1 MIRSLIRAAG
11 PALAALLIAS
21 AGPVAAQ
28 SNSPAERLSQHLR
41 ELARNPN
48 SLSALIGAGQS
59 ALGVGDANAA
69 LGFFA
74 RADEQAPRNGHVK
87 AGLARALLMLDNPR
101 DALRMFDAAID
112 LGVPQAEIA
121 GDRGLAYDLR
131 GDPKRAQ
138 RDYALALSRGADD
151 EITRRYAL
159 SLAMT
164 GDRDA
169 ALRLLDP
176 LLYKRDQA
184 AWRARAF
191 VLALTGDQAGADR
204 IVRQVMP
211 DRMADAM
218 VPFLRRL
225 PSLRPA
231 EKAAAV
237 HLGEMPADGVR
248 AAAAAEAEAQVAAMA
263 PLSQAARSGPQLAR
277 PAPPPPAVQPAATQP
292 PPTARE
298 ERRRTARRQAVSAP
312 PPAPAPAP
320 MPAPPAAVAVAE
332 APNATSA
339 GGGDLAE
346 VIREI
351 REAAQQDG
359 ARRWGGPAPAP
370 VAAAAASPAT
380 PKPVA
385 ADPPAKA
392 KAATEPPAKP
402 AAVDPPAKAKPVPAK
417 TKAKPAPPKAPAR
430 IWVQVAGG
438 ANQAAMPRE
447 WSRVKAKAPD
457 AFRGKT
463 AWTAPNRLLVGPFAS
478 DKEAQAFVNTL
489 RKSGVSSFQWDS
501 AAGQDVAKLG
511 GK

>member
-1 MIRSLIRAAG
+1 VIRSFFRAAG
-11 PALAALLIAS
+11 PALAVLLLAS
-21 AGPVAAQ
+21 AGPIAAQ
-28 SNSPAERLSQHLR
+28 PASPAEQLSQHLR

-48 SLSALIGAGQS
+48 SLRALIGAGQS

-74 RADEQAPRNGHVK
+74 RADEQAPRNAQVK

-101 DALRMFDAAID
+101 DALRMFDAATD
-112 LGVPQAEIA
+112 LGLAQVEIA

-138 RDYALALSRGADD
+138 RDYVLALSRGPDD

-164 GDRDA
+164 GDRDT
-169 ALRLLDP
+169 ALKLLDP
-176 LLYKRDQA
+176 LLYRRDQA

-191 VLALTGDQAGADR
+191 VLALTGDQAGANR
-204 IVRQVMP
+204 IVQQVMP
-211 DRMADAM
+211 ERMAAAM
-218 VPFLRRL
+218 APFLRRL
-225 PSLRPA
+225 PTLRPA

-248 AAAAAEAEAQVAAMA
+248 AAAAEAEAQVAAMA

-277 PAPPPPAVQPAATQP
+277 PAPPPPAVQPAATVP
-292 PPTARE
+292 PPTTRE
-298 ERRRTARRQAVSAP
+298 ERRRTARRQPAATP
-312 PPAPAPAP
+312 PPAPAP
-320 MPAPPAAVAVAE
+320 MPLPAAPNDVAVAD

-339 GGGDLAE
+339 GGADLAE

-370 VAAAAASPAT
+370 APVAAAAVPPAAA
-380 PKPVA
+380 KPAV

-392 KAATEPPAKP
+392 KP
-402 AAVDPPAKAKPVPAK
+402 AAAKAKP
-417 TKAKPAPPKAPAR
+417 KPPPKAPAR

-438 ANQAAMPRE
+438 GNQAAMPRE

-478 DKEAQAFVNTL
+478 DTEAQAFVNTL
-489 RKSGVSSFQWDS
+489 RKAGVSSFQWDS
-501 AAGQDVAKLG
+501 AAGQDVEKLG